1 MTEGGRHTGPLLT
14 LRCAQERPAG
24 WGGGQGLSRG
34 ERRRGRA
41 TGQVVAAGG
50 GGGGEGRGGR
60 GGRGGGRGGEG
71 GGGGGGGWTADH
83 STAKSKGP
91 AAPGEGGASGKWG
104 HLGLSGH
111 PHLDQPEC
119 SEVWVDLLERGEMKR
134 YF

>member
-1 MTEGGRHTGPLLT
+1 MLRRGLQGGEEGRASAEGSAGEEEPLGRWWPWWRKGGE
-14 LRCAQERPAG
+14 QG
-24 WGGGQGLSRG
+24 WG
-34 ERRRGRA
+34 RRR
-41 TGQVVAAGG
+41 
-50 GGGGEGRGGR
+50 
-60 GGRGGGRGGEG
+60 
-71 GGGGGGGWTADH
+71 GWTADH
-83 STAKSKGP
+83 STAKNKGP